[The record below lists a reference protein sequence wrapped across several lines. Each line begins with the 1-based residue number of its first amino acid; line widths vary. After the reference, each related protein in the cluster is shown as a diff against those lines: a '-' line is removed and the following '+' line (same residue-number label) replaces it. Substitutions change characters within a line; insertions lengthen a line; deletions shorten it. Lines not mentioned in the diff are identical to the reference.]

1 MEVINKLKSLL
12 TKNDKQFLLFLLLF
26 SIFISVIETVGIS
39 AIMPFISVASDFS
52 VITSNEYYNFFYTF
66 FNFSNEINFVISF
79 GILLILFYIFRSIV
93 NYIYFYFLARFS
105 QGRYHLLAFRLFQNY
120 LGLSYK
126 DFISKNSGVL
136 TKTLV
141 NEASNL
147 SSLISAVL
155 FILSEVFVL
164 ILIYTMLLFVN
175 WKITTILT
183 LILGFKVIFLIK
195 PINRKIKEAGNI
207 RNKNQQKFYEII
219 NSTFGNFKFIK
230 LLSNESKILS
240 QFNKASYGF
249 ARANI
254 INTSL
259 QHFPRL
265 FLEGLGFSVIV
276 FVIIYLVFKYETDI
290 KLALPIISMY
300 ILALYRLMPSV
311 NRIIQNYNQVSFY
324 KKSLD
329 IVHSDLL
336 YSVEDLNNKSV
347 KFKSIIKLNNIEF
360 YFDKKN
366 IILSNLNLEIK
377 KGEKIAFIGESGSG
391 KSTLIDIIIGLY
403 RPTRGDIFIDLNR
416 LTDENIKSW
425 REKTGYIPQS
435 VYLFDGSIKDN
446 IVFNREESKEK
457 VIKVLKQANIWKFL
471 ETKEGL
477 NTIVGENGVKLSGG
491 QKQRIAIARALYG
504 EPEIL
509 VLDEAT
515 SALDS
520 DTEKLIMEEIYK
532 VSKDKTLIIIAHR
545 LSTIE
550 NCDKIYKLEN
560 GNLSLTKDF

>member
-1 MEVINKLKSLL
+1 LEVINKLKSLL